1 LNRVIEK
8 RANCV
13 YAHRIYTLSA
23 NERSEIR
30 NLIDAWEK
38 AP

>member
-1 LNRVIEK
+1 VIEK

-13 YAHRIYTLSA
+13 YAGQAYTLSA
-23 NERSEIR
+23 AEHTEIKE
-30 NLIDAWEK
+30 LIDAWEK